1 MIIEYKKEYFNAY
14 KKLVKELWNDITDED
29 IIKITNEHL
38 SGKEYIF
45 LYKREDDIIGFIN
58 TSVRSDY
65 VPGSTGNGVAYI
77 EGIYVCKAYRRNQVA
92 IRLVEHAMKFFKN
105 RGFTEIASDTLIE
118 NEVSQFLHKA
128 IGFREVER
136 CVHFIKKLGE

>member
-29 IIKITNEHL
+29 ITEITNEHL

-45 LYKREDDIIGFIN
+45 LYERDDEIIGFIN
-58 TSVRSDY
+58 TAIRNDY
-65 VPGSTGNGVAYI
+65 VPGSTADGVAYI

-92 IRLVEHAMKFFKN
+92 IKLVEHAVEFFKV
-105 RGFTEIASDTLIE
+105 RGFTEIASDSLID
-118 NEVSQFLHKA
+118 NEVSQFWHKA
-128 IGFREVER
+128 IGFNEVER
-136 CVHFIKKLGE
+136 CVHFIKKIGE